1 MQAKGE
7 VKGWEVALHQQA
19 LGLYDRMMQDP
30 LFRALDIF
38 AKSDAMRQYAMQQF
52 ASEMTAMNV
61 PIVRPA
67 QMMAQSIV
75 EETENDNDNDD
86 EMIEGVIDILR
97 GIGDMDNRQ
106 RSAEERLA
114 DFAEQGVDVDR
125 DDFLRKVMETTTT
138 TTMAAPE
145 ENVANSALNGAQVQ
159 SLVQIINQVGLGVIT
174 QQTAK
179 PLIEAAFPGIA
190 ERTIDEMLAG
200 VKPLTSEQ
208 AQQV

>member
-1 MQAKGE
+1 
-7 VKGWEVALHQQA
+7 
-19 LGLYDRMMQDP
+19 MQDP
-30 LFRALDIF
+30 AFRALDIF

-67 QMMAQSIV
+67 QMMAQTIV
-75 EETENDNDNDD
+75 EETESENDNDD
-86 EMIEGVIDILR
+86 EMIEGVIEILR
-97 GIGDMDNRQ
+97 GIGDMENRQ

-114 DFAEQGVDVDR
+114 DFADQGVQVDR
-125 DDFLRKVMETTTT
+125 DDFLRKVMETTIT

-145 ENVANSALNGAQVQ
+145 ENVANTALNGAQVQ

-190 ERTIDEMLAG
+190 ERTIDDMLAG

>member
-1 MQAKGE
+1 
-7 VKGWEVALHQQA
+7 VKAWEVALHQQA
-19 LGLYDRMMQDP
+19 LGLYDRLMQDP
-30 LFRALDIF
+30 AFRTLDIF

-52 ASEMTAMNV
+52 AAEVGAMNV
-61 PIVRPA
+61 PVLRPA
-67 QMMAQSIV
+67 QAMAQSIV
-75 EETENDNDNDD
+75 EETENGREERDE
-86 EMIEGVIDILR
+86 EMIEGVIEILR

-114 DFAEQGVDVDR
+114 DFAAQGVEVDR
-125 DDFLRKVMETTTT
+125 EEFLRKVMETTIT
-138 TTMAAPE
+138 TTMNVPE
-145 ENVANSALNGAQVQ
+145 ENVANTALNGAQVQ

-200 VKPLTSEQ
+200 VQRLTPEQ

>member
-1 MQAKGE
+1 
-7 VKGWEVALHQQA
+7 
-19 LGLYDRMMQDP
+19 
-30 LFRALDIF
+30 
-38 AKSDAMRQYAMQQF
+38 MQQF

-67 QMMAQSIV
+67 QMMAQTIV
-75 EETENDNDNDD
+75 EETESENDNDD
-86 EMIEGVIDILR
+86 EMIEGVIEILR

-125 DDFLRKVMETTTT
+125 DDFLRKVMETTIT

-145 ENVANSALNGAQVQ
+145 ENVANTALNGAQVQ

-190 ERTIDEMLAG
+190 ERTIDDMLAG